1 MLKTFALLSLVT
13 IASAS
18 ASISALAQNRGT
30 PEQQKA
36 CGSDVSRYCR
46 SVMQEGD
53 FVILACLQQNR
64 PKISK
69 ACDTMLKSHGQ

>member
-1 MLKTFALLSLVT
+1 MLKTFALLSVFAV
-13 IASAS
+13 ASTS
-18 ASISALAQNRGT
+18 AFAQDRGT

-36 CGSDVSRYCR
+36 CGADVSRYCR

-69 ACDTMLKSHGQ
+69 SCDAMLKSHGQ

>member
-1 MLKTFALLSLVT
+1 MLKTFALLTLFAA
-13 IASAS
+13 ASSS
-18 ASISALAQNRGT
+18 AYAQQRGT

-36 CGSDVSRYCR
+36 CGGDVQRYCR
-46 SVMQEGD
+46 AVMQEGD

-69 ACDTMLKSHGQ
+69 SCDALLKANGQ

>member
-1 MLKTFALLSLVT
+1 MLKTFALLSLFA
-13 IASAS
+13 IASTS
-18 ASISALAQNRGT
+18 AFAQGRGT
-30 PEQQKA
+30 PEQQKT
-36 CGSDVSRYCR
+36 CGGDVSKYCR

-69 ACDTMLKSHGQ
+69 SCDAMLKSHGQ